1 MPAPAHGP
9 MLNAPI
15 FMSIMADAPVSTAP
29 SVNAHTHPALEPMTD
44 APIVAAPLH
53 GPIDA
58 APLVSA
64 PAHAPMLNAPAAFFD
79 LQTKR
84 ALLQGLVCQV
94 VCQLTEL
101 ECDIHLGLLRRS
113 RRPARS

>member
-1 MPAPAHGP
+1 
-9 MLNAPI
+9 
-15 FMSIMADAPVSTAP
+15 
-29 SVNAHTHPALEPMTD
+29 MTD

-84 ALLQGLVCQV
+84 AILQGLACQV
-94 VCQLTEL
+94 VGQLTEL